1 MRTLLR
7 IASRR
12 ATDAEIGDVIEEYD
26 RDAHSRAWFVSQ
38 LVSIARRRRSPL
50 TIPERGAE
58 MLSSLAGD
66 IRYAL
71 RTLARN
77 PGFAVAAI
85 VPIALGVGINTGI
98 FAILNS
104 VAWRPLPVQDGDALV
119 SVHHESRGGPRR
131 RVYGARSLFSLPEYQ
146 TYRDGSQ
153 ALAGLMA
160 FSHNWTVTMGRTSP
174 MEIEGTL
181 VTCDYFEVLRVR
193 PHLGTG
199 FTPTNCGS
207 PELPATVVLSH
218 ALWQSAF
225 GGDPQIVN
233 KSIVLNGRDVT
244 VVGVG
249 PAGFDGVGM
258 AKVALFASTSMASEF
273 SPEQNLATNP
283 HVSWLTMIGRR
294 HDHTDIGQVRADLA
308 LIARRIDDEQAG
320 RLTSLV
326 VEPASALSLP
336 VQRREILRGAGVVL
350 GAFGIVLLI
359 ATANVANILLARAAT
374 RSRELAIRLSVG
386 ATRGRLVRQL
396 LTESAIIAA
405 LGGACGML
413 LFAWLFETLIPWLLS
428 LIPGADAMRIDATLD
443 VRVLWFA
450 FALIAS
456 TALLSGLFPALQAS
470 GARVYAVTKQ
480 DSTGSS
486 GRGWARG
493 MLIGAQVTL
502 CTTLLIPAGLLCR
515 ALYAA
520 QTMDPGFEY
529 DNVAVVSVNLRGP
542 RYEKDGAAVFYREWL
557 ERLRAL
563 PGVEGLSVASRVPLS
578 PGRSQTTFRLA
589 DASTAYVVDV
599 NTVSPEFFAT
609 VGLPIVRGRVFT
621 DGEAEVALA
630 TESTARRYW
639 PGQDAVG
646 QIITMDDR
654 PRQIVGI
661 VRDADVSQV
670 ASALSSYL
678 YLPAKTS
685 ALRGGS
691 ALVRTQVDL
700 AGFAAAARAEAA
712 RMDASLVVNVQPLSN
727 NLRILQ
733 MLSRIAA
740 GVAGTLTM
748 LAVALAGIG
757 VYGVVAYIVSRRRR
771 EVGVRMALGAD
782 ADDVRRLIMR
792 QTMRPIV
799 VGVVIGIA
807 GAAATARVFQSVLF
821 GVSPYDPVAFVAAP
835 ALMVAIAAAA
845 AFVPTRQAM
854 QVDPISVLRSE

>member
-1 MRTLLR
+1 
-7 IASRR
+7 
-12 ATDAEIGDVIEEYD
+12 
-26 RDAHSRAWFVSQ
+26 
-38 LVSIARRRRSPL
+38 
-50 TIPERGAE
+50 
-58 MLSSLAGD
+58 
-66 IRYAL
+66 
-71 RTLARN
+71 
-77 PGFAVAAI
+77 
-85 VPIALGVGINTGI
+85 
-98 FAILNS
+98 
-104 VAWRPLPVQDGDALV
+104 
-119 SVHHESRGGPRR
+119 
-131 RVYGARSLFSLPEYQ
+131 
-146 TYRDGSQ
+146 
-153 ALAGLMA
+153 
-160 FSHNWTVTMGRTSP
+160 
-174 MEIEGTL
+174 
-181 VTCDYFEVLRVR
+181 
-193 PHLGTG
+193 
-199 FTPTNCGS
+199 
-207 PELPATVVLSH
+207 
-218 ALWQSAF
+218 
-225 GGDPQIVN
+225 
-233 KSIVLNGRDVT
+233 
-244 VVGVG
+244 
-249 PAGFDGVGM
+249 
-258 AKVALFASTSMASEF
+258 
-273 SPEQNLATNP
+273 
-283 HVSWLTMIGRR
+283 
-294 HDHTDIGQVRADLA
+294 
-308 LIARRIDDEQAG
+308 
-320 RLTSLV
+320 
-326 VEPASALSLP
+326 
-336 VQRREILRGAGVVL
+336 
-350 GAFGIVLLI
+350 
-359 ATANVANILLARAAT
+359 
-374 RSRELAIRLSVG
+374 
-386 ATRGRLVRQL
+386 
-396 LTESAIIAA
+396 
-405 LGGACGML
+405 ML
-413 LFAWLFETLIPWLLS
+413 LFAWVFETLIPRLLS

-450 FALIAS
+450 FALIAI

-493 MLIGAQVTL
+493 MLIGAQVAL

-557 ERLRAL
+557 DRLRAL
-563 PGVEGLSVASRVPLS
+563 PGVETVSVASRVPLS

-589 DASTAYVVDV
+589 DASTVYVVDV
-599 NTVSPEFFAT
+599 NTVSPEFFT
-609 VGLPIVRGRVFT
+609 TLGLPIVRGRVFT
-621 DGEAEVALA
+621 DGEADVALA

-646 QIITMDDR
+646 KMITMDDR

-700 AGFAAAARAEAA
+700 AGFAAAVRAEAA
-712 RMDASLVVNVQPLSN
+712 RMDASLVINVQPLSN

-740 GVAGTLTM
+740 GVAAALSM

-799 VGVVIGIA
+799 VGVVIGIV

-854 QVDPISVLRSE
+854 RVDPISVLRSE